1 VLFASSAD
9 ILMRATAEQ
18 DRLGAAVASAKPRF
32 SSTRYA
38 PALKVAGSILSE
50 SALPRREVVLI
61 SDFQRGGWRGEEGA
75 RLPKGVT
82 LTPVAIQGGADR
94 PNVTVTGLSIARST
108 FSNQERATVTAGV
121 LNRSE
126 RPVSGASI
134 VLEVGGIPIGTKP
147 LAIDPSGAASVS
159 FDAFTIN
166 AKNMRGTVRVSDDA
180 LAADNTFNFVISPSE
195 PVHLTVVDRG
205 SATSTLYLTRALS
218 IGDAPRFDVISRE
231 PDAVSDDD
239 LKKSAVV
246 VLNDVEVGT
255 GLARRLTKYVDQGGG
270 LFVATGSRAT
280 WPQDVDALPATIGPP
295 VDRTRGDVGRVGAL
309 EYGHPIFE
317 VFRAP
322 RSGDFSAVPIY
333 SYRNLTAAKGAQ
345 VLARF
350 DGGSPAVL
358 ERKIG
363 AGRIV
368 MWGSS
373 LDRSW
378 SELPQRPV
386 YLPFVHRTVRHLANY
401 REPQPWVT
409 VGQVLDPSATA
420 VLRGQRMILTP
431 SGKRVPIEDEGSD
444 VVELSDQGF
453 YELRGENQNVTVV
466 AVNVDPAES
475 DLTPMDPKEIVAAA
489 AGLSGSGDTSTAS
502 GVPMTPEQTEKNQRL
517 WWYLLCGGIMLLAV
531 DTYLSNRLAK
541 T

>member
-1 VLFASSAD
+1 L
-9 ILMRATAEQ
+9 
-18 DRLGAAVASAKPRF
+18 
-32 SSTRYA
+32 
-38 PALKVAGSILSE
+38 
-50 SALPRREVVLI
+50 
-61 SDFQRGGWRGEEGA
+61 
-75 RLPKGVT
+75 
-82 LTPVAIQGGADR
+82 
-94 PNVTVTGLSIARST
+94 
-108 FSNQERATVTAGV
+108 
-121 LNRSE
+121 
-126 RPVSGASI
+126 
-134 VLEVGGIPIGTKP
+134 
-147 LAIDPSGAASVS
+147 
-159 FDAFTIN
+159 
-166 AKNMRGTVRVSDDA
+166 
-180 LAADNTFNFVISPSE
+180 
-195 PVHLTVVDRG
+195 HLTLVDRG
-205 SATSTLYLTRALS
+205 GATSTLYLTRALS
-218 IGDAPRFDVISRE
+218 IGDAPRFDVVSRE
-231 PDAVSDDD
+231 PDQVSDDD

-246 VLNDVEVGT
+246 VLNDVEVSS

-280 WPQDVDALPATIGPP
+280 WPQEVDALPATIGPP
-295 VDRTRGDVGRVGAL
+295 VDRTRGDVGRLGAL

-333 SYRNLTAAKGAQ
+333 GYRNLTAAKGAQ

-358 ERKIG
+358 ERRVG
-363 AGRIV
+363 GGRIV

-386 YLPFVHRTVRHLANY
+386 YLPFIHRTVRHLANY

-453 YELRGENQNVTVV
+453 YELRGENNNVTVV

-489 AGLSGSGDTSTAS
+489 AGLSGSGDTGTAS
-502 GVPMTPEQTEKNQRL
+502 GVPMTPEQKEKNQRL
-517 WWYLLCGGIMLLAV
+517 WWYLLVGGIVLLAA